1 MDRERWF
8 KTYLLSGEYFF
19 KENGSIAEKG
29 QDRKSK
35 RSMQK
40 NKTEDTQVESKGCP
54 DIQTGRKRQTYPC
67 LHAGHL
73 KMSVCRGVRR
83 VTDMSISNLQGKNAE
98 RIQKKQKNLN
108 EAGW

>member
-1 MDRERWF
+1 
-8 KTYLLSGEYFF
+8 
-19 KENGSIAEKG
+19 
-29 QDRKSK
+29 
-35 RSMQK
+35 MQK
-40 NKTEDTQVESKGCP
+40 NKTDDTQVESKGCP